1 MIIDFRINFQIFR
14 IIFQTVVKYYPIE
27 LIVILD
33 MITDTEMK
41 DLILKFAMGWG
52 DVLLHK
58 ADIIVMLH
66 CDKTERYKRL
76 KKRETEQA

>member
-1 MIIDFRINFQIFR
+1 MIIDFRINFQIFS

-41 DLILKFAMGWG
+41 DLILKFARGWG
-52 DVLLHK
+52 GCT
-58 ADIIVMLH
+58 AAQG
-66 CDKTERYKRL
+66 RYHSNASL
-76 KKRETEQA
+76 